1 MLVLGICNPKGEADT
16 YNGLY
21 FTEKELA
28 AMVQQ
33 RELLGLPIRTEHGT
47 GDVGKIL
54 SSFVRN
60 DGALQCLFEL
70 DGSDIEHKIA
80 QGFVRDGIAL
90 ELSMGYTVDVQQTNN
105 NTLTAGSKKTLEVS
119 LVKKGARDGCHI
131 LAIQDT
137 DSCTKFRSLSAAQST
152 NQQKEQKESNPAAY
166 FSMFNH

>member
-33 RELLGLPIRTEHGT
+33 RELVGLPIRTEHGT

-54 SSFVRN
+54 STFVRN

-70 DGSDIEHKIA
+70 DGSDLEHKIA

-90 ELSMGYTVDVQQTNN
+90 ELSMGYTVDVQQTSN

-131 LAIQDT
+131 LAIQDP
-137 DSCTKFRSLSAAQST
+137 DSCTKFRSLSAAPST
-152 NQQKEQKESNPAAY
+152 DQQKDFDPAAY
-166 FSMFNH
+166 FSMFKH